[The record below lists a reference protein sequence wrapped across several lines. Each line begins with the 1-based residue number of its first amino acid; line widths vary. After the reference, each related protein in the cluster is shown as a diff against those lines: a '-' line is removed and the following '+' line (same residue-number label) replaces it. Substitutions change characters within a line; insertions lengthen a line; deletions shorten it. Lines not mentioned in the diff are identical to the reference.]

1 MKSLIQYIKESQ
13 LEINGFV
20 ILKPGFEK
28 YYEDWKRLLSDT
40 NNWDI
45 IQCNKIK
52 LTKDQAEDLY
62 LPHKEKDFYNDLCN
76 YMCSGDCYCA
86 ICHKDCDNPIEDMN
100 KIKDTV
106 RKNWGIDEM
115 KNAMHSSDSLEN
127 VNREQKICL
136 K

>member
-1 MKSLIQYIKESQ
+1 MKSLVKYVKESQ
-13 LEINGFV
+13 LEVNGFI

-28 YYEDWKRLLSDT
+28 HYEDWKTLIQNKD
-40 NNWDI
+40 WDI
-45 IQCNKIK
+45 IRCNKIK
-52 LTKDQAEDLY
+52 LTGDQAEDLY
-62 LPHKEKDFYNDLCN
+62 LPHKDKDFYNDLCD

-86 ICHKDCDNPIEDMN
+86 ICHKDCSNPIEDMK

-106 RKNWGIDEM
+106 REKWGIDDM

-127 VNREQKICL
+127 VDRESKICL